1 MRRPRREPTVHDIVE
16 VLPLLEAIVSYIDEG
31 VMIADRADGVIY
43 MNPSACQLLDIPPNT
58 PIRHLR
64 DVPTVDLDAILTEAK
79 DARGGGSGCQ
89 SLTFEQR
96 IPSTDGSRYVRFDVC
111 TSSQSEG
118 GLRLFIMRDI
128 TQRKTLEAYLNRASG
143 DLITNDPKML
153 EILQRVEQVAPTN
166 AAVLLQGE
174 SGTGKTHV
182 ARVIHR
188 LSRRAS
194 GPLVE
199 VNCAAIPETL
209 LESELFGHVKGA
221 FTGATQNRKG
231 RFQAAHTG
239 TLFLDEVGE
248 IPMHLQAKLLRAIQE
263 GAFEPVGSDEVVRVD
278 VRIIA
283 ASNRSLRQMVD
294 DGEFRSDLYYR
305 LSVIPIYIPALRERP
320 GDIPLLLKHFCY
332 NLGSRGYPENIECS
346 PEALR
351 LLMDYSWPGNVRELA
366 NAVEHAIICAERNV
380 VRPESLPLDIRN
392 HQLLPIRNAQSALQ
406 SDLAER
412 AEIEA
417 ALQQANGNRSLAAER
432 LGIDRTTLWRR
443 MQRLKMA
450 STGPRPRVRSG
461 STLGR

>member
-1 MRRPRREPTVHDIVE
+1 MHDIVE

-31 VMIADRADGVIY
+31 VLITDRHDGVIY

-58 PIRHLR
+58 PVRHLR
-64 DVPTVDLDAILTEAK
+64 DVKSVDLEAIIAEAK
-79 DARGGGSGCQ
+79 RPLGSGSGCQ
-89 SLTFEQR
+89 SLTFQKSLPR
-96 IPSTDGSRYVRFDVC
+96 PDGPRYVQFDVC
-111 TSSQSEG
+111 SSSKSDG

-143 DLITNDPKML
+143 DLITNDPQMM

-174 SGTGKTHV
+174 SGTGKTHI
-182 ARVIHR
+182 ARIIHR

-231 RFQAAHTG
+231 RFQAAHKG

-248 IPMHLQAKLLRAIQE
+248 IPLHLQAKLLRAIQD
-263 GAFEPVGSDEVVRVD
+263 GAFEPIGSDQSVKVD
-278 VRIIA
+278 VRIIS
-283 ASNRSLRQMVD
+283 ASNRPLRDMVD
-294 DGEFRSDLYYR
+294 DGRFRSDLYYR
-305 LSVIPIYIPALRERP
+305 LSVIPFYVPALRERP

-332 NLGSRGYPENIECS
+332 NLNARGYPDDIECS

-351 LLMDYSWPGNVRELA
+351 LLMDYPWPGNVRELA
-366 NAVEHAIICAERNV
+366 NAVEHAIICADRNV
-380 VRPESLPLDIRN
+380 VRPHSLPLDVRN
-392 HQLLPIRNAQSALQ
+392 YQLAPAKPGQAGLQ

-417 ALQQANGNRSLAAER
+417 ALQQAKGNRSLAAEQ

-443 MQRLKMA
+443 MQRLKM
-450 STGPRPRVRSG
+450 TGPGARTTRVG
-461 STLGR
+461 A